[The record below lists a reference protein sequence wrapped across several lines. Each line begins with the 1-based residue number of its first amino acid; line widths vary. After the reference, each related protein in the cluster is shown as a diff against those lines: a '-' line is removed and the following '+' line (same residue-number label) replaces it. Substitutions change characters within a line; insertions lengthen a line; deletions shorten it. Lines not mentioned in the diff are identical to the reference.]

1 MALIAY
7 SKLDRLER
15 GSANEDPLGFFTYAT
30 RLANEW
36 LPGITT
42 RTRRARYYSMIC
54 GGLYLIEETFKDQI
68 RSASNRDE
76 EAAKFF
82 MRWER
87 LWAAWNGAV
96 NAEETGMIGRNKVS
110 DLFDDDYF
118 IVRNIDY
125 PFIQRQSD
133 LGALG
138 SYRTSLEAMGFLL
151 ADRLE
156 LTFEGKKL
164 GELFWA
170 QAGNNRAWNQSIRVL
185 DTRKFT
191 FPRYRYR
198 LAEYAEMFGLDL
210 RRDTLSDTKA
220 SRLKEEKMLF
230 RNKLLP
236 RDGEGARR
244 SRVLEYVH
252 RHGWGELDEYEILT
266 RAGRRG
272 QSLVRNTDFLE
283 RCAAAI
289 TALEDFRRGT
299 LDLLN
304 VFRDHL
310 YKEGR
315 GDSPKA
321 MLGDGL
327 RKIAARVNI
336 THRNLLRFV
345 RSPEFQQ
352 VFRDFPMADCRNGQD
367 AVAWITDLLEVHK
380 EEMAKRRS
388 PRWFIPAGGGKWTL
402 DESIVG
408 QADNDDDLA
417 SYSYRTNNLLRMARE
432 TGCHI

>member
-7 SKLDRLER
+7 SLLDRLER
-15 GSANEDPLGFFTYAT
+15 GTSNEDPLGFFTYAT
-30 RLANEW
+30 RLADEW

-54 GGLYLIEETFKDQI
+54 GGLYLIEEGFKDLI
-68 RSASNRDE
+68 RNSPNRDE
-76 EAAKFF
+76 ETAKFF

-87 LWAAWNGAV
+87 IWAAWNGAV
-96 NAEETGMIGRNKVS
+96 DAAGTGMIGKNKIS
-110 DLFDDDYF
+110 NLFDDDYF
-118 IVRNIDY
+118 TVRNIDY

-151 ADRLE
+151 ANSLE
-156 LTFEGKKL
+156 LTFEGKIL

-191 FPRYRYR
+191 FPCYRYR
-198 LAEYAEMFGLDL
+198 LAEYATRFGLDL
-210 RRDTLSDTKA
+210 RRDALSDANAK
-220 SRLKEEKMLF
+220 RLKEEKMLI
-230 RNKLLP
+230 RSKLLP
-236 RDGEGARR
+236 CDGEGARR
-244 SRVLEYVH
+244 YKVLEYVRH
-252 RHGWGELDEYEILT
+252 HGWGELDEYEILT
-266 RAGRRG
+266 RAGHRG
-272 QSLVRNTDFLE
+272 RSLVRDTDLLE

-289 TALEDFRRGT
+289 IALEEFRRAT

-304 VFRDHL
+304 LFRDHL

-321 MLGDGL
+321 ILGEGP
-327 RKIAARVNI
+327 RKITARVNI

-345 RSPEFQQ
+345 RSAEFQQ

-367 AVAWITDLLEVHK
+367 AIAWITDLLEVHK
-380 EEMAKRRS
+380 DEMAKRRS

-402 DESIVG
+402 DSSIVG
-408 QADNDDDLA
+408 QADNDDVLA
-417 SYSYRTNNLLRMARE
+417 AYSYRTNNLLSMARE
-432 TGCHI
+432 TGCRI